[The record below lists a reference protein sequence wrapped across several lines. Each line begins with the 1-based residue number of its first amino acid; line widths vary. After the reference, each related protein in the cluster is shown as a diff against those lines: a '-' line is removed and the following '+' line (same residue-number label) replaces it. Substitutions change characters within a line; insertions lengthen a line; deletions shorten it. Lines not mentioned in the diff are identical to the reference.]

1 MLGQRTAGQHDS
13 RACPLL
19 RRRQF
24 RAVLPSCTRRPA
36 HHLAVGRRPGLQPAR
51 TPLLGLSKDRP
62 SADMSTARP
71 LPGEVPRKRVASSFG
86 PGLPPPG
93 LVPPLP
99 FLPAPTVYSAPCLA
113 GLLHPAADH
122 GVRHVSG
129 SNVVTLPR
137 ATGALPTGCRHPAL
151 ARPAATPAVQDE
163 SWSAR
168 AARRSHPRQGVRAAR
183 PVRSAGARVGVATS
197 ARSSS
202 ARRCPSVVH
211 RQAGDQLR
219 GRE

>member
-1 MLGQRTAGQHDS
+1 MPGQQAADRRDS

-24 RAVLPSCTRRPA
+24 RAVQSSRARRPA
-36 HHLAVGRRPGLQPAR
+36 HHLAVVRRTGLRPAR

-62 SADMSTARP
+62 SIDMSIARP
-71 LPGEVPRKRVASSFG
+71 LPVEVPRKRVASSFG

-99 FLPAPTVYSAPCLA
+99 FLPAPTVFSAPCLA

-129 SNVVTLPR
+129 SDAVTLPC
-137 ATGALPTGCRHPAL
+137 ATGALPTWCRHQAL
-151 ARPAATPAVQDE
+151 VRPAATPAVQDE

-168 AARRSHPRQGVRAAR
+168 AARRRHPRQGVRAAR
-183 PVRSAGARVGVATS
+183 SAGSASARVGVATS
-197 ARSSS
+197 A
-202 ARRCPSVVH
+202 C
-211 RQAGDQLR
+211 
-219 GRE
+219 